1 MHLIGE
7 TANTIQP
14 PEQSCGS
21 QEPGRLCNEKTCFA
35 CNSVREANAQ
45 TVRGTLLVSK
55 IQSYITLWKHKTHIP
70 PRFFTNIC
78 IVMCTD
84 TL

>member
-1 MHLIGE
+1 MRLIGE
-7 TANTIQP
+7 TANSIQP

-45 TVRGTLLVSK
+45 TVRGTILVSK
-55 IQSYITLWKHKTHIP
+55 I
-70 PRFFTNIC
+70 
-78 IVMCTD
+78 
-84 TL
+84 